1 MLCQLKS
8 ISRHLNTVHIPES
21 ERLDIIQNYLRYL
34 GNAEKHITNPELA
47 AELNRQIA
55 KYHTDKELYRKEKQE
70 FNAYMMDKY
79 THYSDMLKASDNPLK
94 LAAKLAIAG
103 NIIDFGPGHEFSVD
117 ETISQ
122 VIKSDLRIDDSAR
135 LFEDLNQAKTV
146 LYLGDNAGE
155 IVMDKLFIKTIN
167 HPNLVFATRGKP
179 VLNDVVKEDADFVG
193 MEDVCSVIDNGTDIP
208 STVLSQCSDEF
219 LEIFHSADVIISK
232 GQGNLEGLIT
242 ESKRNIYFLFTVKCH
257 AIADLTL
264 TNKGDFVLMHASN
277 LPKGEGLL

>member
-8 ISRHLNTVHIPES
+8 ISRHLNKVQIPES
-21 ERLDIIQNYLRYL
+21 DCLEIIQNYLCYL

-55 KYHTDKELYRKEKQE
+55 KYHPDKELYRKEKQE
-70 FNAYMMDKY
+70 FNAYMMRKY
-79 THYSDMLKASDNPLK
+79 KDYSNMLKESDDALR

-122 VIKSDLRIDDSAR
+122 VLKSELRIDDSVR
-135 LFEDLNQAKTV
+135 LFEDLRHARTV

-167 HPNLVFATRGKP
+167 HPNLTFVTRGKP

-193 MEDVCSVIDNGTDIP
+193 MEDVCSLINNGTDIP

-219 LEIFHSADVIISK
+219 LEVFHSADVIISK

-242 ESKRNIYFLFTVKCH
+242 ETNRNIYFLFTVKCH

-264 TNKGDFVLMHASN
+264 TNKGDFVLMHGSN